1 MSEVQGRMEKPVLTV
16 DNEMH
21 TRTGKLSGKEDV
33 KPPSSDGKY
42 SCEAINKLTNP
53 TWEVFFSFWD

>member
-1 MSEVQGRMEKPVLTV
+1 MSEVQGKMENPVLTV

-21 TRTGKLSGKEDV
+21 ARTGKLSGKEDI

-42 SCEAINKLTNP
+42 S
-53 TWEVFFSFWD
+53 